1 MLCRAIAISDTA
13 SPATTMSAMIAI
25 IMMVPVISAFPVFMM
40 FSGFRTFSPLSF
52 SFLCGFEHLPPMDA
66 TNDPRL
72 SQIRI

>member
-1 MLCRAIAISDTA
+1 
-13 SPATTMSAMIAI
+13 MIAI
-25 IMMVPVISAFPVFMM
+25 IMMVLVVSAFPVFMM

-52 SFLCGFEHLPPMDA
+52 SFLCGFERLPPMDA

>member
-1 MLCRAIAISDTA
+1 
-13 SPATTMSAMIAI
+13 MSAMIAI
-25 IMMVPVISAFPVFMM
+25 IMMVLVVSAFPVFMM

-52 SFLCGFEHLPPMDA
+52 SFLCGFERLPPMDA